1 MNKTSIMSKAYNSK
15 VFWLIISLLAS
26 VSLWVYIT
34 GQDTE
39 EYQQTFRGVRVELV
53 GEDILLNSR
62 NMVVTDL
69 STSTV
74 TVEVS
79 GQRRIVGR
87 WSSDDL
93 VAQVDVSKLTQ
104 SAFTSLQ
111 YTVKFPDGTDT
122 SSIRTRAK
130 TPETVNFMVST
141 QTKKVVPVFGSFEG
155 RVAEGFTAEAPEFEP
170 ATITVF
176 GPETYLK
183 DITRAWVSF
192 GSQEINSTYSVESG
206 YSLLDSENEECS
218 TRGLNFSTDTVKAT
232 IRIMEVKEIPLTVDL
247 VAAAG
252 ASSANT
258 KFTIDPPSITL
269 AGDSA
274 VLSGINR
281 ISLST
286 IDLSDFSSTFT
297 DTYAIRY
304 DDGLK
309 NLSGTTE
316 ATVTIEVLGLETRD
330 YAVSSENMSCV
341 NVTDG
346 YSAEILSDSLV
357 VKLRGAPEQL
367 QEVKSENIRVV
378 ADLKDYNT
386 STGQFMPTVKIS
398 VDGFTDVGAIGNYTI
413 SIELKKG

>member
-1 MNKTSIMSKAYNSK
+1 MTELFEKSIRVLELPRVLALLEQKAVSDAAK
-15 VFWLIISLLAS
+15 EKARSLEPS
-26 VSLWVYIT
+26 TDI
-34 GQDTE
+34 DE
-39 EYQQTFRGVRVELV
+39 VRRLLDETDAAR
-53 GEDILLNSR
+53 EMILLKGSPSFSG
-62 NMVVTDL
+62 VKD
-69 STSTV
+69 
-74 TVEVS
+74 VS
-79 GQRRIVGR
+79 EALARAEEAGL
-87 WSSDDL
+87 DL
-93 VAQVDVSKLTQ
+93 VCISPKAVPPVCKIIDYGKYRYEQARKE
-104 SAFTSLQ
+104 
-111 YTVKFPDGTDT
+111 KE
-122 SSIRTRAK
+122 AK
-130 TPETVNFMVST
+130 
-141 QTKKVVPVFGSFEG
+141 KKQKV
-155 RVAEGFTAEAPEFEP
+155 
-170 ATITVF
+170 
-176 GPETYLK
+176 
-183 DITRAWVSF
+183 
-192 GSQEINSTYSVESG
+192 
-206 YSLLDSENEECS
+206 
-218 TRGLNFSTDTVKAT
+218 
-232 IRIMEVKEIPLTVDL
+232 MEVKEIPLTVDL